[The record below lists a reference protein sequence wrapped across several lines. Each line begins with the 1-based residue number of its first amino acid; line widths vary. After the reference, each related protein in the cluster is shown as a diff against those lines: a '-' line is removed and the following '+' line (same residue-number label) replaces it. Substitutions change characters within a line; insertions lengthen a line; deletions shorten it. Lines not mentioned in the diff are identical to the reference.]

1 MEFFVLMSVL
11 SFFNITGAMAL
22 AEADFMQPES
32 IQSIVEI
39 EDVFE

>member
-11 SFFNITGAMAL
+11 TFFNITGGMAL
-22 AEADFMQPES
+22 AETDFMQPES
-32 IQSIVEI
+32 IEAIVEI